1 MTIKTYR
8 SAALAGAAILGTVPA
23 ALHATEGY
31 FQNGTSVR
39 DKGVAGAGIAD
50 PDGPMVLATNPAG
63 IAEQGDALEIGASL
77 FMPRRSFTTSGD
89 PGFTPDGRTKSGTNY
104 FVVPQ
109 AAASFALDERSS
121 IGVAVYGNGGLNT
134 NYGAPENASC
144 VSPPLP
150 ASNGVFCGGGTGVD
164 LIQAFASVGYAR
176 KFGDTVS
183 VGVAPVLAMQI
194 FEGRGLAAFSFDPLG
209 NPLTVDPTA
218 LTDNGKDVTFGVGFK
233 VGALFEPVEGLRLA
247 GSYQSEIDMGKF
259 DKYAGLF
266 ENGGDF
272 DIPSAFQ
279 LGAALDVGEAVT
291 LMADYRHIE
300 IEDVPAVANS
310 STIQQQFGSVG
321 GPGFGWEN
329 VDAFK
334 FGAEAGLSEHLTVRA
349 GMSFNNNPVPGSDA
363 TINILA
369 PGVSDEHYTLGARL
383 GTRAGGAFDLSF
395 MYSPRARTSG
405 IEITP
410 AGPNPGR
417 AIELE
422 MHQFEVGLS
431 WSKSL

>member
-1 MTIKTYR
+1 MQYNAIR
-8 SAALAGAAILGTVPA
+8 IAALAGTALLA
-23 ALHATEGY
+23 ALPQTAAATEGY

-39 DKGVAGAGIAD
+39 DKGLAGAGTAD

-63 IAEQGDALEIGASL
+63 IAGQDSAVEIGAAL
-77 FMPRRSFTTSGD
+77 FMPRRSFSTEGD
-89 PGFTPDGRTKSGTNY
+89 PGFTPDGETDSGSKF
-104 FVVPQ
+104 FVIPN
-109 AAASFALDERSS
+109 AAVSFALDDASS
-121 IGVAVYGNGGLNT
+121 IGIALYGNGGLNT
-134 NYGAPENASC
+134 NWGAPANNAC

-150 ASNGVFCGGGTGVD
+150 APDGVFCGGGTGVN
-164 LIQAFASVGYAR
+164 LIQGFASVGYAR
-176 KFGDTVS
+176 QFGDRVS

-194 FEGRGLAAFSFDPLG
+194 FEGRGLAAFSFDPMG
-209 NPLTVDPTA
+209 NPLSVDPTA
-218 LTDNGKDVTFGVGFK
+218 LTDNGRDVAFGLGVKAG
-233 VGALFEPVEGLRLA
+233 VLFEVTDGFRLA
-247 GSYQSEIDMGKF
+247 GSYQSEIDMGRF

-279 LGAALDVGEAVT
+279 LGAALDLGDKVT
-291 LMADYRHIE
+291 VMADYRHIN

-310 STIQQQFGSVG
+310 STIQQQFGSAG

-329 VDAFK
+329 VDAYK
-334 FGAEAGLSEHLTVRA
+334 LGVEAEVSDALTLRG
-349 GMSFNNNPVPGSDA
+349 GMAFNNNPVPGSDA

-383 GTRAGGAFDLSF
+383 GSRETGAFDLSF
-395 MYSPRARTSG
+395 MYSPTARTSG

-417 AIELE
+417 TVNLE
-422 MHQFEVGLS
+422 MHQFEVAVA
-431 WSKSL
+431 WSKAL